1 MITMRGSIIEK
12 YILDRVEGN
21 YAILENENGSM
32 IEISIDNIDGNF
44 REGDIL
50 IKEGDK
56 FTVSELL
63 TKERKDKI
71 NNMMN
76 DMWE

>member
-1 MITMRGSIIEK
+1 MKK

-21 YAILENENGSM
+21 YAILESENGSM
-32 IEISIDNIDGNF
+32 IEINIDNIDGNF

-63 TKERKDKI
+63 TKERRDKI
-71 NNMMN
+71 KDMMN

>member
-1 MITMRGSIIEK
+1 MEK
-12 YILDRVEGN
+12 YVLDRVEGN

-32 IEISIDNIDGNF
+32 IEISINNIDGNF

>member
-1 MITMRGSIIEK
+1 MEK

-21 YAILENENGSM
+21 YAILENENG
-32 IEISIDNIDGNF
+32 

-50 IKEGDK
+50 IKKGEK

-71 NNMMN
+71 KNMMN
-76 DMWE
+76 DIWE

>member
-1 MITMRGSIIEK
+1 MEK

-32 IEISIDNIDGNF
+32 IEISINNIDGNF

>member
-1 MITMRGSIIEK
+1 MEK

-76 DMWE
+76 VMWE

>member
-1 MITMRGSIIEK
+1 MEK
-12 YILDRVEGN
+12 YVLDRVEGN

>member
-1 MITMRGSIIEK
+1 MEK
-12 YILDRVEGN
+12 YVLDRVEGN
-21 YAILENENGSM
+21 YAILENENGNM

>member
-1 MITMRGSIIEK
+1 MEK

>member
-1 MITMRGSIIEK
+1 MEK
-12 YILDRVEGN
+12 YILDRVEEN
-21 YAILENENGSM
+21 YAILESENGKM
-32 IEISIDNIDGNF
+32 IEINIDNIDGNS

-56 FTVSELL
+56 FIVSELL

-71 NNMMN
+71 KDMMN
-76 DMWE
+76 DIWE